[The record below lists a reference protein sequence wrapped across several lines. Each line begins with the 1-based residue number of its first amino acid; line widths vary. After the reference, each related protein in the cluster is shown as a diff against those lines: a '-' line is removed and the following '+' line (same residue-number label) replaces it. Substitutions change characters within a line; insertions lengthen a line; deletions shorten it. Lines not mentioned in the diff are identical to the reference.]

1 MRPTVLPALFL
12 LLSSLHGHAQ
22 TNGSYSLDFELSK
35 KDFADSITI
44 EYKNNRVY
52 VPVKIG
58 GQTYRFLF
66 DTGASHA
73 VVYDDMLFRGCKP
86 NGTIVSNDAVGKKD
100 TVQILSMPP
109 VTIGSLTLTGCQA
122 TLQHRPV
129 RRPGVDGI
137 LGFDLVCKG
146 LFLKIDTR
154 QNLMV
159 ITDRKKHFA
168 AENGHKMKY
177 KMNYHVPYLTVT
189 PFKGYQE
196 QALFDTGSRRLY
208 SMNKASFDKG
218 EKACIAQ
225 NAQQIEGRAVG
236 RHAIGMTG
244 AEPLGEVVFLCL
256 DDLCL
261 GGYSFGDLHTLT
273 TQGGSH
279 VGARLLEYGSVV
291 MNPKTK
297 CILFQPYNHSTRS
310 LVGNKQL
317 EKAIVN
323 EKGQPVV
330 GLVWEKSEAYKAGL
344 RQGDVILKADEHPI
358 RSFADYLAFRPLIG
372 QVYTITVRDRRGFL
386 KEVKMKW

>member
-1 MRPTVLPALFL
+1 MRQTVWPIIFL
-12 LLSSLHGHAQ
+12 LLSSLHGYAQ
-22 TNGSYSLDFELSK
+22 THGSYSLDFKLSK

-44 EYKNNRVY
+44 EYKNHLVY

-73 VVYDDMLFRGCKP
+73 VVYDDMVFQGCSQV
-86 NGTIVSNDAVGKKD
+86 GSIASYDAVGKKD
-100 TVQILSMPP
+100 MVKILSMPP
-109 VTIGSLTLTGCQA
+109 MTIGTLTLTGCQA

-129 RRPGVDGI
+129 KRPGVDGI

-146 LFLKIDTR
+146 LSVKIDTR
-154 QNLMV
+154 QNLMI
-159 ITDRKKHFA
+159 ITDRKKFFA
-168 AENGHKMKY
+168 DEKGYEMKY
-177 KMNYHVPYLTVT
+177 KMNFHVPYLTVT

-218 EKACIAQ
+218 EKACMAQ
-225 NAQQIEGRAVG
+225 NARQIEGRAEG
-236 RHAIGMTG
+236 RYSIGMTG

-256 DDLCL
+256 DDLSL

-279 VGARLLEYGSVV
+279 IGARLLEYGSVV
-291 MNPKTK
+291 MNPKSR
-297 CILFQPYNHSTRS
+297 CILFQPYNHATHTT
-310 LVGNKQL
+310 VGNKQL

-344 RQGDVILKADEHPI
+344 RQGDVILKANEQPI
-358 RSFADYLAFRPLIG
+358 RSFDEYLTFRPLIG